1 VVVGEPS
8 MPVIQQ
14 FINGKLVVLDDQ
26 AVAELTD
33 APGYEDYGES
43 DDDDDDGGRRRPAPK
58 MSKSQVKNALTSK
71 ALAGAGLKPSALT
84 QSGAKRACALYFKKG
99 LAPALDLLQ
108 DLDEEC
114 KLEALLACRLDGAPG
129 GILGSLDAPGVYL
142 NTKSR
147 VIFHGTHP
155 PCLRC
160 LRPLACAVP

>member
-1 VVVGEPS
+1 

-33 APGYEDYGES
+33 APGYEDCGES
-43 DDDDDDGGRRRPAPK
+43 DDDDGDDDDDGRPAPK
-58 MSKSQVKNALTSK
+58 MSKSQVKNALRAK

-84 QSGAKRACALYFKKG
+84 QSGAKRACAFYFTNG
-99 LAPALDLLQ
+99 LAPALNLLQ
-108 DLDEEC
+108 DLDEGC
-114 KLEALLACRLDGAPG
+114 KLEALLESRLDGAPG
-129 GILGSLDAPGVYL
+129 GILGSLAAPGVYL

-160 LRPLACAVP
+160 LRPLACAALCLD